1 MNEIEVI
8 WKFLDNLD
16 EYVYATDIETD
27 ELVYMNRKLLEVY
40 GLQSIDD
47 VKGMKCYE
55 VLQKSSVPCGMCN
68 NDRLCARKFVEWRY
82 YNPVI
87 DKYMMLKDTLVEDP
101 VTNKKYRIEISI
113 DISEE
118 RSQDKMIQKYRD
130 MESFVNEALKDAL
143 SVESPDETIRIILE
157 YLGKV
162 LNGERTYIFE
172 KNRDGRDDNTYEW
185 TAPGVPPEIDNLQNL
200 PPEICENWY
209 HIFEEGKY
217 VQISDIEE
225 MRLSDPLQY
234 ENLKR
239 QNIHSIVA
247 MPIYDAGKTIAFYGV
262 DNPPAFSLE
271 YTSDMLQIMG
281 SFLKSCIRRRNL
293 MRRLEDLSYKD
304 ALPQLGNR
312 FAMDKYVRQITPE
325 QSIGVVYCDVTGLK
339 GVNDTMGHKAGD
351 DLILRASAC
360 LAQVFADY
368 GVFRI
373 GGDELLVL
381 CAQIDQDTLAER
393 MRQLEC
399 LAAENDVNIAVGVT
413 WQDRA
418 DTHLEELLQEA
429 EKRMYEDKAEYY
441 KKTGI
446 ERRGIGKKA
455 ESALPK

>member
-8 WKFLDNLD
+8 WKFLDNLG

-27 ELVYMNRKLLEVY
+27 ELVYMNRKVLEAY

-47 VKGMKCYE
+47 VKGKKCYE

-68 NDRLCARKFVEWRY
+68 NDRLCAGKFVEWRY

-157 YLGKV
+157 YLGKA

-185 TAPGVPPEIDNLQNL
+185 TAPGVPPEIDSLQNL

-209 HIFEEGKY
+209 RIFEEGKY
-217 VQISDIEE
+217 VQIQDIEE

-239 QNIHSIVA
+239 QNIHSIVI
-247 MPIYDAGKTIAFYGV
+247 MPIYDAEKIIAFYGV

-271 YTSDMLQIMG
+271 YTSGMLQIMG

-293 MRRLEDLSYKD
+293 IRRLEDLSYKD
-304 ALPQLGNR
+304 ALTQLGNR

-325 QSIGVVYCDVTGLK
+325 QSVGVVYCDVTGLK

-360 LAQVFADY
+360 LEQVFGDY

-373 GGDELLVL
+373 GGDELVVL
-381 CAQIDQDTLAER
+381 CAQIDPDTLAER
-393 MRQLEC
+393 MRQLEY
-399 LAAENDVNIAVGVT
+399 LEAENDVNIAVGVT

-418 DTHLEELLQEA
+418 DTQLEELLQEA

-446 ERRGIGKKA
+446 ERRGADKKD
-455 ESALPK
+455 

>member
-8 WKFLDNLD
+8 WKFLDNLG

-27 ELVYMNRKLLEVY
+27 ELVYMNRKELEAY

-47 VKGMKCYE
+47 VKGKKCYE

-68 NDRLCARKFVEWRY
+68 NDRLCAGKFVEWRY

-101 VTNKKYRIEISI
+101 VTKKKYRIEISI

-157 YLGKV
+157 YLGKA

-185 TAPGVPPEIDNLQNL
+185 TAPGVPPEIDSLQNL

-209 HIFEEGKY
+209 RIFEEGKY
-217 VQISDIEE
+217 VQIQDIEE

-239 QNIHSIVA
+239 QNIHSIVI
-247 MPIYDAGKTIAFYGV
+247 MPIYDAEKIIAFYGV

-271 YTSDMLQIMG
+271 YTSGMLQIMG

-293 MRRLEDLSYKD
+293 IRRLEDLSYKD
-304 ALPQLGNR
+304 ALTQLGNR

-325 QSIGVVYCDVTGLK
+325 QSVGVVYCDVTGLK

-360 LAQVFADY
+360 LEQVFGDY

-373 GGDELLVL
+373 GGDELVVL

-393 MRQLEC
+393 MRQLEY
-399 LAAENDVNIAVGVT
+399 LEAENDVNIAVGVT

-418 DTHLEELLQEA
+418 DTQLEELLQEA

-446 ERRGIGKKA
+446 ERRGTGKKG
-455 ESALPK
+455 

>member
-8 WKFLDNLD
+8 WKFLDNLG

-27 ELVYMNRKLLEVY
+27 ELVYMNRKVLEAY

-47 VKGMKCYE
+47 VKGKKCYE

-68 NDRLCARKFVEWRY
+68 NDRLCAGKFVEWRY

-101 VTNKKYRIEISI
+101 VTKKKYRIEISI

-157 YLGKV
+157 YLGKA

-185 TAPGVPPEIDNLQNL
+185 TAPGVPPEIDSLQNL

-209 HIFEEGKY
+209 RIFEEGKY
-217 VQISDIEE
+217 VQIQDIEE

-239 QNIHSIVA
+239 QNIHSIVI
-247 MPIYDAGKTIAFYGV
+247 MPIYDAEKIIAFYGV

-271 YTSDMLQIMG
+271 YTSGMLQIMG

-293 MRRLEDLSYKD
+293 IRRLEDLSYKD
-304 ALPQLGNR
+304 ALTQLGNR

-325 QSIGVVYCDVTGLK
+325 QSVGVVYCDVTGLK

-360 LAQVFADY
+360 LEQVFGDY

-373 GGDELLVL
+373 GGDELVVL

-393 MRQLEC
+393 MRQLEY
-399 LAAENDVNIAVGVT
+399 LEAENDVNIAVGVT

-418 DTHLEELLQEA
+418 DTQLEELLQEA

-446 ERRGIGKKA
+446 ERRGTGKKG
-455 ESALPK
+455 

>member
-8 WKFLDNLD
+8 WKFLDNLG

-27 ELVYMNRKLLEVY
+27 ELVYMNRKVLEAY

-47 VKGMKCYE
+47 VKGKKCYE

-68 NDRLCARKFVEWRY
+68 NDRLCAGKFVEWRY

-101 VTNKKYRIEISI
+101 VTKKKYRIEISI

-157 YLGKV
+157 YLGKA

-185 TAPGVPPEIDNLQNL
+185 TAPGVPPEIDSLQNL

-209 HIFEEGKY
+209 RIFEEGKY
-217 VQISDIEE
+217 VQIQDIEE

-239 QNIHSIVA
+239 QNIHSIVI
-247 MPIYDAGKTIAFYGV
+247 MPIYDAEKIIAFYGV

-271 YTSDMLQIMG
+271 YTSGMLQIMG

-293 MRRLEDLSYKD
+293 IRRLEDLSYKD
-304 ALPQLGNR
+304 ALTQLGNR

-325 QSIGVVYCDVTGLK
+325 QSVGVVYCDVTGLK

-360 LAQVFADY
+360 LEQVFGDY

-373 GGDELLVL
+373 GGDELVVL

-393 MRQLEC
+393 MRQFEYLE
-399 LAAENDVNIAVGVT
+399 AENDVNIAVGVT

-418 DTHLEELLQEA
+418 DTQLEELLQEA

-446 ERRGIGKKA
+446 ERRGADKKG
-455 ESALPK
+455 

>member
-8 WKFLDNLD
+8 WKFLDNLG

-27 ELVYMNRKLLEVY
+27 ELVYMNRKVLEAY

-47 VKGMKCYE
+47 VKGKKCYE

-68 NDRLCARKFVEWRY
+68 NDRLCAGKFVEWRY

-101 VTNKKYRIEISI
+101 VTKKKYRIEISI

-157 YLGKV
+157 YLGKA

-185 TAPGVPPEIDNLQNL
+185 TAPGVPPEIDSLQNL

-209 HIFEEGKY
+209 RIFEEGKY
-217 VQISDIEE
+217 VQIQDIEE

-239 QNIHSIVA
+239 QNIHSIVI
-247 MPIYDAGKTIAFYGV
+247 MPIYDAEKIIAFYGV

-271 YTSDMLQIMG
+271 YTSGMLQIMG

-293 MRRLEDLSYKD
+293 IRRLEDLSYKD
-304 ALPQLGNR
+304 ALTQLGNR

-325 QSIGVVYCDVTGLK
+325 QSVGVVYCDVTGLK

-360 LAQVFADY
+360 LEQVFGDY

-373 GGDELLVL
+373 GGDELVVL

-393 MRQLEC
+393 MRQLEY
-399 LAAENDVNIAVGVT
+399 LEAENDVNIAVGVT

-418 DTHLEELLQEA
+418 DTQLEELLQEA

-446 ERRGIGKKA
+446 ERRGADKKG
-455 ESALPK
+455 

>member
-68 NDRLCARKFVEWRY
+68 NDRLCAGKFVEWRY

-304 ALPQLGNR
+304 ALTQLGNR
-312 FAMDKYVRQITPE
+312 FAMEKYVRQIDPE
-325 QSIGVVYCDVTGLK
+325 QS
-339 GVNDTMGHKAGD
+339 
-351 DLILRASAC
+351 
-360 LAQVFADY
+360 
-368 GVFRI
+368 
-373 GGDELLVL
+373 
-381 CAQIDQDTLAER
+381 
-393 MRQLEC
+393 
-399 LAAENDVNIAVGVT
+399 VG
-413 WQDRA
+413 
-418 DTHLEELLQEA
+418 
-429 EKRMYEDKAEYY
+429 
-441 KKTGI
+441 
-446 ERRGIGKKA
+446 
-455 ESALPK
+455 

>member
-68 NDRLCARKFVEWRY
+68 NDRLCAGKFVEWRY

-162 LNGERTYIFE
+162 LNGERTTWFVHLVVRTFTKSLIHTCTFLC
-172 KNRDGRDDNTYEW
+172 D
-185 TAPGVPPEIDNLQNL
+185 
-200 PPEICENWY
+200 
-209 HIFEEGKY
+209 
-217 VQISDIEE
+217 QILCLFDI
-225 MRLSDPLQY
+225 
-234 ENLKR
+234 
-239 QNIHSIVA
+239 
-247 MPIYDAGKTIAFYGV
+247 G
-262 DNPPAFSLE
+262 
-271 YTSDMLQIMG
+271 
-281 SFLKSCIRRRNL
+281 
-293 MRRLEDLSYKD
+293 
-304 ALPQLGNR
+304 
-312 FAMDKYVRQITPE
+312 
-325 QSIGVVYCDVTGLK
+325 SIGKHCFPGNNCKRVDRPWILSCVDCLDEIPIP
-339 GVNDTMGHKAGD
+339 GD
-351 DLILRASAC
+351 
-360 LAQVFADY
+360 
-368 GVFRI
+368 G
-373 GGDELLVL
+373 
-381 CAQIDQDTLAER
+381 
-393 MRQLEC
+393 
-399 LAAENDVNIAVGVT
+399 IA
-413 WQDRA
+413 
-418 DTHLEELLQEA
+418 
-429 EKRMYEDKAEYY
+429 
-441 KKTGI
+441 
-446 ERRGIGKKA
+446 KA
-455 ESALPK
+455 ESRCCEKLRGSAQNDNVIVIVCQRYGIDLFHVFCKFHIRFIDHDINIVFFAGI

>member
-27 ELVYMNRKLLEVY
+27 ELVYMNRKVLEAY
-40 GLQSIDD
+40 GLQSLDD

-68 NDRLCARKFVEWRY
+68 NDRLCAGKFVEWRY

-130 MESFVNEALKDAL
+130 MQSFVNEALKDAL
-143 SVESPDETIRIILE
+143 SAESPDETIRIILE
-157 YLGKV
+157 YIGKA

-172 KNRDGRDDNTYEW
+172 KNRYGRDDNTYEW
-185 TAPGVPPEIDNLQNL
+185 TAPGVIPEIDNQQNL

-217 VQISDIEE
+217 VQIPDIEE

-239 QNIHSIVA
+239 QKIHSIVV

-293 MRRLEDLSYKD
+293 VRRLEDLSYKD
-304 ALPQLGNR
+304 ALTQLGNR

-325 QSIGVVYCDVTGLK
+325 QSVGVVYCDVTGLK

-360 LAQVFADY
+360 LEQVFGDY

-373 GGDELLVL
+373 GGDELVVL

-393 MRQLEC
+393 MRQLEY
-399 LAAENDVNIAVGVT
+399 LEAENDVNIAVGVI

-418 DTHLEELLQEA
+418 DTQLEELLQEA

-446 ERRGIGKKA
+446 ERRGADKRG
-455 ESALPK
+455 

>member
-8 WKFLDNLD
+8 WKFLDNLG

-27 ELVYMNRKLLEVY
+27 ELVYMNRKVLEAY

-68 NDRLCARKFVEWRY
+68 NDVLCAGKFVEWRY

-130 MESFVNEALKDAL
+130 MGSFVNEALKDAL

-157 YLGKV
+157 YLGKA

-172 KNRDGRDDNTYEW
+172 KNRYGRDDNTYEW
-185 TAPGVPPEIDNLQNL
+185 TAPGVPPEIDSLQNL

-209 HIFEEGKY
+209 RIFEEGKY
-217 VQISDIEE
+217 VQIQDIEE

-239 QNIHSIVA
+239 QNIHSIVI
-247 MPIYDAGKTIAFYGV
+247 MPIYDAEKIIAFYGV

-271 YTSDMLQIMG
+271 YTSGMLQIMG

-293 MRRLEDLSYKD
+293 IRRLEDLSYKD
-304 ALPQLGNR
+304 ALTQLGNR

-360 LAQVFADY
+360 LEQVFGDY

-399 LAAENDVNIAVGVT
+399 LTAENDINIAVGVI
-413 WQDRA
+413 WQDRT

-446 ERRGIGKKA
+446 ERRGTGKKG
-455 ESALPK
+455 

>member
-27 ELVYMNRKLLEVY
+27 ELVYMNRKVLEAY

-47 VKGMKCYE
+47 VKGKKCYE

-68 NDRLCARKFVEWRY
+68 NDRLCAGKFVEWRY

-101 VTNKKYRIEISI
+101 VTKKKYRIEISI

-157 YLGKV
+157 YLGKA

-185 TAPGVPPEIDNLQNL
+185 TAPGVPPEIDSLQNL

-209 HIFEEGKY
+209 RIFEEGKY
-217 VQISDIEE
+217 VQIQDIEE

-239 QNIHSIVA
+239 QNIHSIVI
-247 MPIYDAGKTIAFYGV
+247 MPIYDAEKIIAFYGV

-271 YTSDMLQIMG
+271 YTSGMLQIMG

-293 MRRLEDLSYKD
+293 IRRLEDLSYKD
-304 ALPQLGNR
+304 ALTQLGNR

-325 QSIGVVYCDVTGLK
+325 QSVGVVYCDVTGLK

-360 LAQVFADY
+360 LEQVFGDY

-373 GGDELLVL
+373 GGDELVVL

-393 MRQLEC
+393 MRQLEY
-399 LAAENDVNIAVGVT
+399 LEAENDVNIAVGVT

-418 DTHLEELLQEA
+418 DTQLEELLQEA

-446 ERRGIGKKA
+446 ERRGADKKG
-455 ESALPK
+455 

>member
-8 WKFLDNLD
+8 WKFLDNLG

-27 ELVYMNRKLLEVY
+27 ELVYMNRKVLEAY

-47 VKGMKCYE
+47 VKGKKCYE

-68 NDRLCARKFVEWRY
+68 NDRLCAGKFVEWRY

-101 VTNKKYRIEISI
+101 VTKKKYRIEISI

-157 YLGKV
+157 YLGKA

-185 TAPGVPPEIDNLQNL
+185 TAPGVPPEIDSLQNL

-217 VQISDIEE
+217 VQIQDIEE

-239 QNIHSIVA
+239 QNIHSIVI
-247 MPIYDAGKTIAFYGV
+247 MPIYDAEKIIAFYGV

-271 YTSDMLQIMG
+271 YTSGMLQIMG

-293 MRRLEDLSYKD
+293 IRRLEDLSYKD
-304 ALPQLGNR
+304 ALTQLGNR

-325 QSIGVVYCDVTGLK
+325 QSVGVVYCDVTGLK

-360 LAQVFADY
+360 LEQVFGDY

-373 GGDELLVL
+373 GGDELVVL

-393 MRQLEC
+393 MRQLEY
-399 LAAENDVNIAVGVT
+399 LEAENDVNIAVGVT

-418 DTHLEELLQEA
+418 DTQLEELLQEA

-446 ERRGIGKKA
+446 ERRGADKKG
-455 ESALPK
+455 

>member
-68 NDRLCARKFVEWRY
+68 NDRLCAGKFVEWRY

-172 KNRDGRDDNTYEW
+172 KNRYGRDDNTYEW
-185 TAPGVPPEIDNLQNL
+185 TALGVIPEIDNLQNL

-304 ALPQLGNR
+304 ALTQLGNR

-393 MRQLEC
+393 IRQLEC
-399 LAAENDVNIAVGVT
+399 LTAEKDVNIAVGVI

-418 DTHLEELLQEA
+418 DTHLDELLQEA

-446 ERRGIGKKA
+446 ERRGADKKG
-455 ESALPK
+455 

>member
-8 WKFLDNLD
+8 WNFLDNLD

-27 ELVYMNRKLLEVY
+27 ELVYMNRKVLEAY

-47 VKGMKCYE
+47 VKGKKCYE

-68 NDRLCARKFVEWRY
+68 NDRLCAGKFVEWRY

-101 VTNKKYRIEISI
+101 VTKKKYRIEISI

-157 YLGKV
+157 YLGKA

-185 TAPGVPPEIDNLQNL
+185 TAPGVPPEI
-200 PPEICENWY
+200 CENWY
-209 HIFEEGKY
+209 RIFEEGKY
-217 VQISDIEE
+217 VQIQDIEE

-247 MPIYDAGKTIAFYGV
+247 MPIYDAEKVIAFYGV

-293 MRRLEDLSYKD
+293 IRRLEDLSYKD
-304 ALPQLGNR
+304 ALTQLGNR

-325 QSIGVVYCDVTGLK
+325 QSVGVVYCDVTGLK

-360 LAQVFADY
+360 LEQVFGDY

-373 GGDELLVL
+373 GGDELVVL

-393 MRQLEC
+393 MRQLEY
-399 LAAENDVNIAVGVT
+399 LEAENDVNIAVGVT

-418 DTHLEELLQEA
+418 DTQLEELLQEA

-446 ERRGIGKKA
+446 ERRGADKKG
-455 ESALPK
+455 

>member
-68 NDRLCARKFVEWRY
+68 NDRLCAGKFVEWRY

-217 VQISDIEE
+217 VQIPDIEE
-225 MRLSDPLQY
+225 MRLSDPFQY

-239 QNIHSIVA
+239 QKIHSIVA
-247 MPIYDAGKTIAFYGV
+247 MPIYDAEKVIAFYGV

-304 ALPQLGNR
+304 ALTQLGNR
-312 FAMDKYVRQITPE
+312 FAMEKYVRQITPE

-360 LAQVFADY
+360 LEQVFADY
-368 GVFRI
+368 GIFRI

-399 LAAENDVNIAVGVT
+399 LTAENDVNIAVGVI
-413 WQDRA
+413 WQNRA

-446 ERRGIGKKA
+446 ERRGADKRG
-455 ESALPK
+455 

>member
-8 WKFLDNLD
+8 WKFLDNLG

-27 ELVYMNRKLLEVY
+27 ELVYMNRKVLEAY

-47 VKGMKCYE
+47 VKGKKCYE

-68 NDRLCARKFVEWRY
+68 NDRLCAGKFVEWRY

-157 YLGKV
+157 YLGKA

-172 KNRDGRDDNTYEW
+172 KNRYGRDDNTYEW
-185 TAPGVPPEIDNLQNL
+185 TAPGVPPEIDSLQNL

-209 HIFEEGKY
+209 RIFEEGKY
-217 VQISDIEE
+217 VQIQDIEE

-239 QNIHSIVA
+239 QNIHSIVI
-247 MPIYDAGKTIAFYGV
+247 MPIYDAEKIIAFYGV

-304 ALPQLGNR
+304 ALTQLGNR

-325 QSIGVVYCDVTGLK
+325 QSVGVVYCDVTGLK

-360 LAQVFADY
+360 LEQVFGDY

-373 GGDELLVL
+373 GGDELVVL

-393 MRQLEC
+393 MRQLEY
-399 LAAENDVNIAVGVT
+399 LEAENDVNIAVGVT

-418 DTHLEELLQEA
+418 DTQLEELLQEA

-446 ERRGIGKKA
+446 ERRGTGKKG
-455 ESALPK
+455 

>member
-1 MNEIEVI
+1 
-8 WKFLDNLD
+8 
-16 EYVYATDIETD
+16 
-27 ELVYMNRKLLEVY
+27 
-40 GLQSIDD
+40 
-47 VKGMKCYE
+47 
-55 VLQKSSVPCGMCN
+55 
-68 NDRLCARKFVEWRY
+68 
-82 YNPVI
+82 
-87 DKYMMLKDTLVEDP
+87 
-101 VTNKKYRIEISI
+101 
-113 DISEE
+113 
-118 RSQDKMIQKYRD
+118 MIQKYRD

-247 MPIYDAGKTIAFYGV
+247 MPIYDAEKVIAFYGV
-262 DNPPAFSLE
+262 DNPPAVSLE

-304 ALPQLGNR
+304 ALTQLGNR
-312 FAMDKYVRQITPE
+312 FAMEKYVRQINPE
-325 QSIGVVYCDVTGLK
+325 QSVGVVYGDVTGLK
-339 GVNDTMGHKAGD
+339 GVNDTLGHKAGD
-351 DLILRASAC
+351 GLILRAGAC
-360 LAQVFADY
+360 LEQVFGDY

-393 MRQLEC
+393 IRQLEC
-399 LAAENDVNIAVGVT
+399 LTAEKDVNIAVGVI

-418 DTHLEELLQEA
+418 DTHLDELLQEA

-446 ERRGIGKKA
+446 ERRGADKKD
-455 ESALPK
+455 

>member
-8 WKFLDNLD
+8 WKFFDNLG

-40 GLQSIDD
+40 GLQSMDD

-68 NDRLCARKFVEWRY
+68 NDRLCAGKFVEWRY

-101 VTNKKYRIEISI
+101 VTKKKYRIEISI

-130 MESFVNEALKDAL
+130 MESFVNEALKEAL
-143 SVESPDETIRIILE
+143 SAESPDETIRIILE
-157 YLGKV
+157 YLGKA
-162 LNGERTYIFE
+162 LNGEKTYIFE
-172 KNRDGRDDNTYEW
+172 RNRDGRDDNTYEW

-304 ALPQLGNR
+304 ALTQLGNR
-312 FAMDKYVRQITPE
+312 FAMEKYVRQIDPE
-325 QSIGVVYCDVTGLK
+325 QSVGVVYCDVTGLK
-339 GVNDTMGHKAGD
+339 GVNDTLGHKAGD
-351 DLILRASAC
+351 DLILRAGAC
-360 LAQVFADY
+360 LEQVFGDY

-393 MRQLEC
+393 IRQLEC
-399 LAAENDVNIAVGVT
+399 LTAEKDVNIAVGVI

-418 DTHLEELLQEA
+418 DTHLDELLQEA

-446 ERRGIGKKA
+446 ERRGADKKG
-455 ESALPK
+455 

>member
-68 NDRLCARKFVEWRY
+68 NDRLCAGKFVEWRY

-247 MPIYDAGKTIAFYGV
+247 MPIYDAEKVIAFYGV
-262 DNPPAFSLE
+262 DNPPAVSLE

-304 ALPQLGNR
+304 ALTQLGNR
-312 FAMDKYVRQITPE
+312 FAMEKYVRQINPE
-325 QSIGVVYCDVTGLK
+325 QSVGVVYGDVTGLK
-339 GVNDTMGHKAGD
+339 GVNDTLGHKAGD
-351 DLILRASAC
+351 GLILRAGAC
-360 LAQVFADY
+360 LEQVFGDY

-393 MRQLEC
+393 IRQLEC
-399 LAAENDVNIAVGVT
+399 LTAEKDVNIAVGVT

-418 DTHLEELLQEA
+418 DTHLDELLQEA

-446 ERRGIGKKA
+446 ERRGADKKD
-455 ESALPK
+455 

>member
-1 MNEIEVI
+1 M
-8 WKFLDNLD
+8 
-16 EYVYATDIETD
+16 
-27 ELVYMNRKLLEVY
+27 
-40 GLQSIDD
+40 
-47 VKGMKCYE
+47 
-55 VLQKSSVPCGMCN
+55 
-68 NDRLCARKFVEWRY
+68 
-82 YNPVI
+82 
-87 DKYMMLKDTLVEDP
+87 
-101 VTNKKYRIEISI
+101 
-113 DISEE
+113 
-118 RSQDKMIQKYRD
+118 
-130 MESFVNEALKDAL
+130 
-143 SVESPDETIRIILE
+143 
-157 YLGKV
+157 
-162 LNGERTYIFE
+162 IFE
-172 KNRDGRDDNTYEW
+172 KNRYGRDDNTYEW
-185 TAPGVPPEIDNLQNL
+185 TAPGVIPEIDNLQNL

-247 MPIYDAGKTIAFYGV
+247 MPIYDAEKVIAFYGV

-304 ALPQLGNR
+304 ALTQLGNR

-351 DLILRASAC
+351 DLILRASTC

>member
-68 NDRLCARKFVEWRY
+68 NDRLCAGKFVEWRY

-101 VTNKKYRIEISI
+101 VTNKKYRIEICI

-118 RSQDKMIQKYRD
+118 RSQDKMIQMYRD

-162 LNGERTYIFE
+162 LNGERTYIFAPP
-172 KNRDGRDDNTYEW
+172 RAGRAAPAPAR

-217 VQISDIEE
+217 VQIPDIEE
-225 MRLSDPLQY
+225 MRLSDPLQ
-234 ENLKR
+234 
-239 QNIHSIVA
+239 
-247 MPIYDAGKTIAFYGV
+247 
-262 DNPPAFSLE
+262 
-271 YTSDMLQIMG
+271 
-281 SFLKSCIRRRNL
+281 
-293 MRRLEDLSYKD
+293 
-304 ALPQLGNR
+304 
-312 FAMDKYVRQITPE
+312 
-325 QSIGVVYCDVTGLK
+325 
-339 GVNDTMGHKAGD
+339 
-351 DLILRASAC
+351 
-360 LAQVFADY
+360 
-368 GVFRI
+368 
-373 GGDELLVL
+373 
-381 CAQIDQDTLAER
+381 
-393 MRQLEC
+393 
-399 LAAENDVNIAVGVT
+399 
-413 WQDRA
+413 
-418 DTHLEELLQEA
+418 
-429 EKRMYEDKAEYY
+429 
-441 KKTGI
+441 
-446 ERRGIGKKA
+446 
-455 ESALPK
+455 

>member
-8 WKFLDNLD
+8 WKFFDNLG

-27 ELVYMNRKLLEVY
+27 EIVYMNRKLLEVY
-40 GLQSIDD
+40 GLQSMDD

-55 VLQKSSVPCGMCN
+55 VLQKFSVPCGMCN
-68 NDRLCARKFVEWRY
+68 NDRLCAGKFVEWRY

-101 VTNKKYRIEISI
+101 VTKKKYRIEISI

-157 YLGKV
+157 YLGKA

-185 TAPGVPPEIDNLQNL
+185 TAPGVPPEIDSLQNL

-209 HIFEEGKY
+209 RIFEEGKY
-217 VQISDIEE
+217 VQIQDIEE

-239 QNIHSIVA
+239 QNIHSIVI
-247 MPIYDAGKTIAFYGV
+247 MPIYDAEKIIAFYGV

-293 MRRLEDLSYKD
+293 IRRLEDLSYKD
-304 ALPQLGNR
+304 ALTQLGNR

-339 GVNDTMGHKAGD
+339 GVNDTIGHKAGD

-360 LAQVFADY
+360 LKQVFGDY

-393 MRQLEC
+393 IRQLEC
-399 LAAENDVNIAVGVT
+399 LTAENDVNIAVGVI

-418 DTHLEELLQEA
+418 DTHLDELLQEA

-446 ERRGIGKKA
+446 ERRGADKKG
-455 ESALPK
+455 

>member
-68 NDRLCARKFVEWRY
+68 NDRLCAGKFVEWRY

-209 HIFEEGKY
+209 HIFEEGKC
-217 VQISDIEE
+217 VQIPDIEE
-225 MRLSDPLQY
+225 MRLSDPFQY

-247 MPIYDAGKTIAFYGV
+247 MPIYDAEKIIAFYGV

-304 ALPQLGNR
+304 ALTQLGNR
-312 FAMDKYVRQITPE
+312 FAMEKYVRQIDPE
-325 QSIGVVYCDVTGLK
+325 QSGGVVYCDVTGLK
-339 GVNDTMGHKAGD
+339 GVNDTLGHKAGD
-351 DLILRASAC
+351 DLILRAGAC
-360 LAQVFADY
+360 LEQVFGDY

-393 MRQLEC
+393 IRQLEC
-399 LAAENDVNIAVGVT
+399 LTAEKDVNIAVGVI

-418 DTHLEELLQEA
+418 DTHLDELLQEA

-446 ERRGIGKKA
+446 ERRGADKKG
-455 ESALPK
+455 

>member
-8 WKFLDNLD
+8 WKFLDNLG

-27 ELVYMNRKLLEVY
+27 ELVYMNRKVLEAY

-47 VKGMKCYE
+47 VKGKKCYE

-68 NDRLCARKFVEWRY
+68 NDRLCAGKFVEWRY

-101 VTNKKYRIEISI
+101 VTKKKYRIEISI

-157 YLGKV
+157 YLGKA

-185 TAPGVPPEIDNLQNL
+185 TAPGVPPEIDSLQNL

-209 HIFEEGKY
+209 RIFEEGKY
-217 VQISDIEE
+217 VQIQDIEE

-239 QNIHSIVA
+239 QKIHSIVI
-247 MPIYDAGKTIAFYGV
+247 MPIYDAEKIIAFYGV

-271 YTSDMLQIMG
+271 YTSGMLQIMG

-293 MRRLEDLSYKD
+293 IRRLEDLSYKD
-304 ALPQLGNR
+304 ALTQLGNR

-325 QSIGVVYCDVTGLK
+325 QSVGVVYCDVTGLK
-339 GVNDTMGHKAGD
+339 GVNDTLGHKAGD

-360 LAQVFADY
+360 LEQVFADY
-368 GVFRI
+368 GIFRI

-399 LAAENDVNIAVGVT
+399 LTAENDVNIAVGVI

-446 ERRGIGKKA
+446 ERRGTGKKG
-455 ESALPK
+455 